1 MRKSAGVLLALIMA
15 VQSGC
20 ATMLKGS
27 NEQVMITSDPA
38 GANVSINGQNQGT
51 TPYVANVPSS
61 QDLNIQLSK
70 PGYQATS
77 IKDGTSFR
85 WGYEIWSFLEF
96 VIPLGVDMA
105 DGAAWGH
112 DQTMVAAHM
121 DPVVPPVA
129 ASQPATIAPASGA
142 AAVTSVATPPVAP
155 ADATVRSTPP
165 H

>member
-20 ATMLKGS
+20 ATLLKGS

-38 GANVSINGQNQGT
+38 GAKVSLNGQNQGT

-61 QDLNIQLSK
+61 QDLDIQLSK
-70 PGYQATS
+70 PGYQAVS
-77 IKDGTSFR
+77 IKDDTSFR
-85 WGYEIWSFLEF
+85 WGYEIWSFVEF

-121 DPVVPPVA
+121 DPVVSPLA
-129 ASQPATIAPASGA
+129 GSQPAPTAPAATPGTTTPAAPTPPA
-142 AAVTSVATPPVAP
+142 AAP
-155 ADATVRSTPP
+155 
-165 H
+165 